1 MTEEQLERA
10 NNISRN
16 MDKLRR
22 VVKYKCDVEATVLKD
37 VIELLGD
44 DFYKLVNEK
53 FRQLNNVFKK
63 L

>member
-22 VVKYKCDVEATVLKD
+22 VVKYKCNVEATVLKD

-44 DFYKLVNEK
+44 DFYALADKKYRELNEK
-53 FRQLNNVFKK
+53 FKQL
-63 L
+63 